1 MALARAHSMALVGVQ
16 GHPVEIEADIENGLV
31 ALLLEE
37 LMERMDYEVVA
48 VSSTLEDAL
57 ERART
62 VSVDFAM
69 LDINLN
75 GKESFPVAEV
85 LRGRGIPFLFA
96 TGYGGTTLA
105 SEFAGVIVVEKP
117 FSRDALRQALEKL
130 SPP

>member
-1 MALARAHSMALVGVQ
+1 MKKRVLI
-16 GHPVEIEADIENGLV
+16 VEDEGLI

-37 LMERMDYEVVA
+37 LMERMGYDVVA
-48 VSSTLEDAL
+48 VSSTLEEAV

-96 TGYGGTTLA
+96 TGYGDSALA
-105 SEFAGVIVVEKP
+105 SDHADALVVEKP
-117 FSRDALRQALEKL
+117 FSRDALRRALDKL
-130 SPP
+130 GFQPT